1 MNQTC
6 QRPTIDRWTDFS
18 LSALSS
24 DKAKLSR
31 IESDWLP
38 TEAAPAIAAKEVPH
52 CAIALA
58 LNPNTTTILAAS
70 LKKFRATNFIMSR
83 LGKFVRVR
91 SVLEVI
97 FIGFP
102 FHW

>member
-1 MNQTC
+1 L
-6 QRPTIDRWTDFS
+6 S

-70 LKKFRATNFIMSR
+70 LKKFRVTNFIMF
-83 LGKFVRVR
+83 LPMQIVRVSLVFWR
-91 SVLEVI
+91 CL
-97 FIGFP
+97 F
-102 FHW
+102 